1 MTEET
6 QSDPEKLINRLYEQI
21 NQHLETRWDYLSLTL
36 TEKLSTILAGLAGAM
51 VLMVFGL
58 LMFFFFSLG
67 FAWWLGD
74 LIGNRAAGFALSGLV
89 FAPIAFITYRWI
101 GPFVREKVIETAL
114 NDAKNETPKD
124 HG

>member
-6 QSDPEKLINRLYEQI
+6 QSDSEKLINRLYEQI

-36 TEKLSTILAGLAGAM
+36 TEKLSTIAAGLAGAM
-51 VLMVFGL
+51 VLMAFGL
-58 LMFFFFSLG
+58 LVLFFFSMG

-89 FAPIAFITYRWI
+89 FVPIAFVTYRWI

-114 NDAKNETPKD
+114 NDEKNETPKD

>member
-6 QSDPEKLINRLYEQI
+6 QSDPEKLIHRLYEQI

-36 TEKLSTILAGLAGAM
+36 TEKLSSVAAGLAGAM

-58 LMFFFFSLG
+58 LILFFFSMG

-74 LIGNRAAGFALSGLV
+74 LLDNRAAGFALSGLA
-89 FAPIAFITYRWI
+89 FIPIAFVTYRWI

-114 NDAKNETPKD
+114 NDEKNETPKG